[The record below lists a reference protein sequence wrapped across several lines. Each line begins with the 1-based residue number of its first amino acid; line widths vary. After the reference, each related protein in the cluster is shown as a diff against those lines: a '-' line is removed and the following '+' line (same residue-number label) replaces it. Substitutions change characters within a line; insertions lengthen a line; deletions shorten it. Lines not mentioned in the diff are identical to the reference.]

1 MFALQPIC
9 VFRNREGTAVD
20 PVPCLVVV
28 GLAFLVTF
36 SFGPIYLN
44 ALGLSFPVGI
54 ALSAVVFVVVSVGAY
69 VRYIWQ
75 ARPALRAE
83 IPADQRL
90 ARLVYG
96 ALCLALLLVF
106 LTLPL
111 F

>member
-1 MFALQPIC
+1 MC
-9 VFRNREGTAVD
+9 VYVYMFRNRDGAAVD
-20 PVPCLVVV
+20 PVPCFVVV
-28 GLAFLVTF
+28 ALAVLVTF

-54 ALSAVVFVVVSVGAY
+54 ALSAAVFVVVSAGAY

-96 ALCLALLLVF
+96 ALCLALLLVL